1 LRSYHAINRAGKERQ
16 HRCCGADPER
26 SVDGQRGCCQ
36 PRRHSAQRNIDAPC
50 GEAVDLAIVDDQ
62 SLAGKKTD
70 AVEPVPKV
78 IDVEAA
84 KRDLVI

>member
-1 LRSYHAINRAGKERQ
+1 
-16 HRCCGADPER
+16 
-26 SVDGQRGCCQ
+26 
-36 PRRHSAQRNIDAPC
+36 
-50 GEAVDLAIVDDQ
+50 LAIVDDQ